1 MKSYIEMNYVE
12 ILAERNRVLELVKQK
27 NAFSRKQ
34 NKKYLEKLNKEIDE
48 YERNIGKYEHKN

>member
-1 MKSYIEMNYVE
+1 MKSYIEMNYAE

-27 NAFSRKQ
+27 NAFTRKQ

-48 YERNIGKYEHKN
+48 YERNIGKK